1 MNYKKAIKI
10 LELDETFDYK
20 ILKSRY
26 YIKALRYL

>member
-10 LELDETFDYK
+10 LEIDRNFDYK

-26 YIKALRYL
+26 NKKE